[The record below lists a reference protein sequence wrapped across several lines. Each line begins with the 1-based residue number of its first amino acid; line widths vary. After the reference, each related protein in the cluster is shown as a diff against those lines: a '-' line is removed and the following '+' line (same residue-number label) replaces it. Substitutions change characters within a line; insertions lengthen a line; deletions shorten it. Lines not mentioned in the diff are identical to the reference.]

1 MNIDGDKLIKELEHM
16 IEDIRIDLLLLDD
29 DNTRDLWV
37 KIIETNRM
45 KTLKSVINAIKKS
58 IV

>member
-45 KTLKSVINAIKKS
+45 KTLKSVVNAIKES